1 MSKGMAVIL
10 FEVAFDPMS
19 IRTPRSIEYMEGA
32 RAALENA
39 EHASDAVF
47 IPRKCPYQAGS
58 VGHDAWYAGAEEGR
72 RLWRVN
78 APMLAGLSKASSPG
92 EYPPPSRCQL

>member
-1 MSKGMAVIL
+1 MAGKAQVI

-19 IRTPRSIEYMEGA
+19 LRTPRSIEYMEGA

-47 IPRKCPYQAGS
+47 ILRRCPYDQATAAF
-58 VGHDAWYAGAEEGR
+58 DAWHAGAEEGR
-72 RLWRVN
+72 RLWRINNWAYDDMTNTYDEFVN
-78 APMLAGLSKASSPG
+78 HTKESSHG
-92 EYPPPSRCQL
+92 Q